1 MRTQNRRDRLST
13 GDQIVRLHAFLE
25 FVCPGKIFVVV
36 AFQDFVVASD
46 GLA

>member
-1 MRTQNRRDRLST
+1 MRTQNRRYRLST

-25 FVCPGKIFVVV
+25 IVCPGKIFVVV
-36 AFQDFVVASD
+36 GFQDFVIASN